1 MRRHLVAFLACA
13 GVFASAGGALAAGS
27 GCLNTTAKLDGA
39 QTPSTPV
46 PADTRTGT
54 AG

>member
-1 MRRHLVAFLACA
+1 MKRHLIALLACA
-13 GVFASAGGALAAGS
+13 GMFAATGTAFAAGS

-39 QTPSTPV
+39 QAPSTPV
-46 PADTRTGT
+46 PADSRSGS